1 MKGHIE
7 QNKLNVLC
15 MEWLILKKNIE
26 IEKNK
31 WKDFGAF
38 KNEKHNEQNK
48 SKGLKKHLKMKGH
61 VDQYKRKVFA
71 LSDIKVQIEQYKWK
85 V

>member
-1 MKGHIE
+1 MKGQIE
-7 QNKLNVLC
+7 Q
-15 MEWLILKKNIE
+15 
-26 IEKNK
+26 NK